1 MKTIKPPHKCGVIK
15 SLIKYDLK
23 ETIYRS
29 KMALS
34 RRSAS
39 YISSVEWSVPKS
51 EKVERIIALADKLYD
66 GPLFNHGIRS
76 YAFGKILM
84 SLNNEKVD
92 NEVFFIGSLL
102 HDLGLIKDCT
112 GTTFELVGADEACAH
127 CHDILTPKQLDIIH
141 EMILLH
147 GAIGYAENKSLEL
160 KYLHYGAGVDVA
172 DLWRHRLNE
181 QNYFEVYNKYPSQG
195 HIPYMIDLLKKRM
208 NENPNMYLSTVINL
222 GFLGKMKQHKHC
234 GQD

>member
-1 MKTIKPPHKCGVIK
+1 MQK
-15 SLIKYDLK
+15 
-23 ETIYRS
+23 
-29 KMALS
+29 
-34 RRSAS
+34 
-39 YISSVEWSVPKS
+39 
-51 EKVERIIALADKLYD
+51 IITLADKLYD

-84 SLNNEKVD
+84 SLNDEKVD

-112 GTTFELVGADEACAH
+112 GTTFELIGADEACAH
-127 CHDILTPKQLDIIH
+127 CSDILTAKQLDIIH

-147 GAIGYAENKSLEL
+147 GAIGYAENKSNEL

-172 DLWRHRLNE
+172 DLWSHRLNE
-181 QNYFEVYNKYPSQG
+181 QNYFEVYSKYPSQG

-222 GFLGKMKQHKHC
+222 GFLGKMKKK
-234 GQD
+234 DAPKR